1 MITNNGPVQTS
12 IVRNL
17 TRWEFRNLQLAGV
30 RISVGRVFRRKYQ
43 IPIRCDECNPEEEEQ
58 LVARCTNSTQ
68 TFDEIRACSGSPF
81 LSQGKLRE
89 NSISDQEIQDCLQT
103 EPWWGEEDSPEN
115 GPNTDKHPIHTKVC
129 RRCRDWYVA
138 NEMFHQVRT
147 IAEFR
152 TPLCKR
158 HSLERANQSPL
169 NACRCFNYI
178 NDKWRCSFCY
188 GNTLHYLKSR
198 ADVFKIFL
206 ANVQIPWSHP
216 WTYLTSLWAPRE
228 GPVCPIEGC
237 FQPAWLDKTAERMH
251 LCMGCDAICRI

>member
-1 MITNNGPVQTS
+1 MACAPSRFERMITNNGPVQTS
-12 IVRNL
+12 IIRNL

-30 RISVGRVFRRKYQ
+30 RISVGRVFRRKHQ
-43 IPIRCDECNPEEEEQ
+43 IPTRCDECNPEEEEQ
-58 LVARCTNSTQ
+58 LLARCTNSTQ

-81 LSQGKLRE
+81 FSQGKLRE

-138 NEMFHQVRT
+138 NEMFHQVLT

-158 HSLERANQSPL
+158 HSLEQANQSPL
-169 NACRCFNYI
+169 NACHCFNYI
-178 NDKWRCSFCY
+178 ND
-188 GNTLHYLKSR
+188 LSR
-198 ADVFKIFL
+198 ERENPLVSPLDI
-206 ANVQIPWSHP
+206 SHQSLGP
-216 WTYLTSLWAPRE
+216 ERGTGMSDRRVLPTSVA
-228 GPVCPIEGC
+228 
-237 FQPAWLDKTAERMH
+237 
-251 LCMGCDAICRI
+251 